1 MIKIIVYLLISLFSA
16 YYFYLVESAAVRFNS
31 HHFDET
37 EENKNYCSFLTK
49 YNNEIYAFSLFGMIV
64 SILFSFAVIILF
76 VINPLHIIIS
86 YLLIAILFLIMI
98 AIFNY
103 SKKESIDFDLSQYY
117 LLIKPIKPVIAFL
130 EKILGRFNAIQIPQ
144 SNLYFGTPINL
155 NAEFHEIIQEMPGI
169 SELKEDESDVINK
182 IIENKNQKINEAMT
196 ARTQIVGVEI
206 TADIDEALNLFI
218 DSGYSKI
225 PVYEDNLDNIKGIIF
240 SKDMFQS
247 PKDIASIMRKVVY
260 VPETKKSSEML
271 NQFLTDNFSFAVVV
285 DEFGGT
291 SGIITVED
299 LIEEMF
305 GEIGDEYDVEEKLIR
320 KINDTTYILSG
331 KVEID
336 FLNENYELNLP
347 YGEYE
352 TIAGLVSSITGK
364 IPQKGE
370 NISLDNFSFH
380 IIKSDETKIEMVR
393 MTLTPEN

>member
-1 MIKIIVYLLISLFSA
+1 MIKITVYLLILLLSA

-37 EENKNYCSFLTK
+37 EENKNYFSFLSK
-49 YNNEIYAFSLFGMIV
+49 FNKEIYAFSLLGMIV

-76 VINPLHIIIS
+76 VINPLHIVIAYI
-86 YLLIAILFLIMI
+86 LIAILFLLMI
-98 AIFNY
+98 AIFNF
-103 SKKESIDFDLSQYY
+103 SKKSSIDFDLSQYY
-117 LLIKPIKPVIAFL
+117 LLVKPIKPIIILL
-130 EKILGRFNAIQIPQ
+130 EKVFGKFNTIEIPQ
-144 SNLYFGTPINL
+144 STLYFGTPINL
-155 NAEFHEIIQEMPGI
+155 NAEFHEIIQDMPGI

-182 IIENKNQKINEAMT
+182 IIENKNQKVNEAMT

-271 NQFLTDNFSFAVVV
+271 NQFLKDNFSFSVVV

-305 GEIGDEYDVEEKLIR
+305 GEIGDEYDVEEKIIR
-320 KINDTTYILSG
+320 KLNDTTYILSG

-336 FLNENYELNLP
+336 LINEDYDLELP

-352 TIAGLVSSITGK
+352 TIGGLISSITGK
-364 IPQKGE
+364 IPQRGE
-370 NISLDNFSFH
+370 NIKVDKFTFH

-393 MTLTPEN
+393 MTLSAEE

>member
-1 MIKIIVYLLISLFSA
+1 MIKITVYLLISLLSS
-16 YYFYLVESAAVRFNS
+16 YYFYIVESTAVRFNS

-37 EENKNYCSFLTK
+37 EENKNYFSFLSK
-49 YNNEIYAFSLFGMIV
+49 FNKEVYAFSLLGMIV

-76 VINPLHIIIS
+76 VINPLHIVIS
-86 YLLIAILFLIMI
+86 YILLAILFLFMI
-98 AIFNY
+98 AVFNY
-103 SKKESIDFDLSQYY
+103 GKKTSIDFDLSQYY
-117 LLIKPIKPVIAFL
+117 LLVKPIKPII
-130 EKILGRFNAIQIPQ
+130 ILLVKVLGKFNAIQVPQ

-182 IIENKNQKINEAMT
+182 IIENKNQKVNEAMT

-206 TADIDEALNLFI
+206 TAEIEEALNLFI

-247 PKDIASIMRKVVY
+247 PKDIASIIRKVVY

-271 NQFLTDNFSFAVVV
+271 NQFLKDNFSFAVVV

-305 GEIGDEYDVEEKLIR
+305 GEIGDEYDVEEKIIR
-320 KINDTTYILSG
+320 KLNDTTYILSG

-336 FLNENYELNLP
+336 FINEYYDLELP

-352 TIAGLVSSITGK
+352 TIAGLISSITGK
-364 IPQKGE
+364 IPQRGE
-370 NISLDNFSFH
+370 NIKVDKFTFH

-393 MTLTPEN
+393 MTLASEE